1 MLLSPE
7 GPAAEQKHR
16 TPLSLPQALER
27 AFLPQS
33 TLETTAHSVACPL
46 ATRSPAH
53 RPPKQQVRT
62 KTRTRVE
69 EPRDRRSKASRIQR
83 ARSSGGQSGGPALP
97 LRQLE
102 AAIWRRWGCVR
113 LRRRGRERL
122 QPQKSKWRGTERCP
136 KQGQKRAGAAAA
148 MPRKTAASHALG
160 HAALA
165 CGNAACGK
173 ALAPAAAAVLQARP
187 FCCKACQVG
196 DPAAPAA
203 HSAPFASAHSPA
215 PAPAP
220 PGLPAFPRASAGTVA
235 GHAPM
240 ALEHWL

>member
-1 MLLSPE
+1 VLLSPE

-53 RPPKQQVRT
+53 RPPKQQVRA

-136 KQGQKRAGAAAA
+136 KQGQKRAEAAAA

-165 CGNAACGK
+165 CASSK
-173 ALAPAAAAVLQARP
+173 AVLLQGVPGGRPGRPRRAQRAVRVCSLTRARSCP
-187 FCCKACQVG
+187 PRACLH
-196 DPAAPAA
+196 P
-203 HSAPFASAHSPA
+203 PA
-215 PAPAP
+215 PVH
-220 PGLPAFPRASAGTVA
+220 GQSLDMRR
-235 GHAPM
+235 
-240 ALEHWL
+240 

>member
-1 MLLSPE
+1 VLLSPE

-53 RPPKQQVRT
+53 RPPKQQVRA

-165 CGNAACGK
+165 GGNAACGK

-187 FCCKACQVG
+187 FCSRRARWETR
-196 DPAAPAA
+196 PPPPRTARRSRLLTHPR
-203 HSAPFASAHSPA
+203 PILP
-215 PAPAP
+215 P
-220 PGLPAFPRASAGTVA
+220 PGLPPPPRARAGTVA